1 MANIITAGNSTN
13 GGTAITTDTSGTLNI
28 VTGSGSGANAI
39 TIDASQAV
47 VMPGTLAVTGAQT
60 IGGNLT
66 VTGTLT
72 ASGGVSGSITRGTN
86 VAASGTS
93 VTFTGI
99 PSTVKRIT
107 VMFNQVSTTGTS
119 PYLIQLGTSSGVEAT
134 GYSGSAIALQ
144 GSAVSSAANTSS
156 IGFFVA
162 VALNTAND
170 IYCGN
175 VVLTNIDGNNWVQS
189 GIVGNTAA
197 SRITNS
203 TGIKQT
209 AAVLDRIRI
218 TTVNGTD
225 TFDLG
230 AINILFE

>member
-13 GGTAITTDTSGTLNI
+13 GGTAISTDTSGTLNI

-47 VMPGTLAVTGAQT
+47 TMPGTLAVTGAQT

-72 ASGGVSGSITRGTN
+72 ASGGVSGGITSGTA
-86 VAASGTS
+86 VSASGTS

-107 VMFNQVSTTGTS
+107 VMFNGVSISGTS
-119 PYLIQLGTSSGVEAT
+119 APLIQIG
-134 GYSGSAIALQ
+134 SGSVTNS
-144 GSAVSSAANTSS
+144 GYVSSASISTSTTANSS
-156 IGFFVA
+156 TAGFVA
-162 VALNTAND
+162 SFGS
-170 IYCGN
+170 GN
-175 VVLTNIDGNNWVQS
+175 ATFTVSGSVVLTLISNNTWVAS
-189 GIVGNTAA
+189 GLFANTVTFIFTTSFGGVSPNLAGA
-197 SRITNS
+197 
-203 TGIKQT
+203 
-209 AAVLDRIRI
+209 LDRVRI

-225 TFDLG
+225 TFDAG
-230 AINILFE
+230 TINIFYE